1 MTPDAV
7 RELAPTGTLRAG
19 LVRAPR
25 AGVFFVAPG
34 PDGEP
39 QGTAATLFRDLARH
53 TGLPLAFTLTPGQR
67 HELTAFERTLEAVR
81 LPGLRGRPRTRPKHL
96 AGDKAYSY
104 RPVFAYLRRRRIKP
118 VIPPRKGGNMGK
130 GCPRAFDPER
140 YRRRNAIERCVGWL
154 KGCRSIA
161 TRHEKLAVNFAA
173 MVKLAFLRQ
182 YLRMLNPIDR
192 T

>member
-1 MTPDAV
+1 MT
-7 RELAPTGTLRAG
+7 
-19 LVRAPR
+19 
-25 AGVFFVAPG
+25 
-34 PDGEP
+34 DGS
-39 QGTAATLFRDLARH
+39 
-53 TGLPLAFTLTPGQR
+53 GLPLAFTLTPGQR
-67 HELTAFERTLEAVR
+67 HELTAFERTLKAVR
-81 LPGLRGRPRTRPKHL
+81 LPSPRGRPRTRPKHL

-104 RPVFAYLRRRRIKP
+104 RPMFAYLRQRRIRP

-130 GCPRAFDPER
+130 GCPRSFDLDL

-173 MVKLAFLRQ
+173 MLKLAFPRQ
-182 YLRMLNPIDR
+182 YLRTPRPSDR

>member
-1 MTPDAV
+1 MS
-7 RELAPTGTLRAG
+7 
-19 LVRAPR
+19 
-25 AGVFFVAPG
+25 
-34 PDGEP
+34 
-39 QGTAATLFRDLARH
+39 
-53 TGLPLAFTLTPGQR
+53 
-67 HELTAFERTLEAVR
+67 AFERTLEAVR

-104 RPVFAYLRRRRIKP
+104 RPVFAYLHRRRIRP
-118 VIPPRKGGNMGK
+118 VISLRKGGHMGK
-130 GCPRAFDPER
+130 GCPRGFDPDL

-161 TRHEKLAVNFAA
+161 TCHEKLTINFAA

-182 YLRMLNPIDR
+182 YLRTLKPLVR